1 MSAFLADVIVVVH
14 FGIVLFC
21 IAGEIMILLGA
32 ASGWRWIR
40 NLTFRLLH
48 LGMVLFV
55 AAEALL
61 GIICPLTEWEYDLRL
76 SAGQEYEEGMSFVA
90 RIIRK
95 IIFYEF
101 PAWVFTALYVGF
113 GLLVLLTLILVR
125 PHRK

>member
-101 PAWVFTALYVGF
+101 P
-113 GLLVLLTLILVR
+113 
-125 PHRK
+125 

>member
-1 MSAFLADVIVVVH
+1 MSAFLADIIVVVH
-14 FGIVLFC
+14 FGIVMFC
-21 IAGEIMILLGA
+21 IAGEMMILVGA